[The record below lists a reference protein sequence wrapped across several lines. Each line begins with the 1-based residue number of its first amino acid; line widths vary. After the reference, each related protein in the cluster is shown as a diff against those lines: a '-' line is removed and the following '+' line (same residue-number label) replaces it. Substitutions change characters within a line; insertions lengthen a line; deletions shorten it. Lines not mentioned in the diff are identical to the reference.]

1 MAAFFFCVFFGRCSR
16 FYGGA
21 EKDEGA
27 GDQELRD
34 QQRPVSDILDTIF
47 EHKKKRIVEEHPTNM
62 MTK

>member
-1 MAAFFFCVFFGRCSR
+1 MAAFFFCVFFGCCSR

-21 EKDEGA
+21 EKEEGA
-27 GDQELRD
+27 VDQELRD

-47 EHKKKRIVEEHPTNM
+47 EHKQRIVEEHLTNM

>member
-21 EKDEGA
+21 EKEEGA

-47 EHKKKRIVEEHPTNM
+47 EHKKKGL
-62 MTK
+62 